1 MIHDPHNLPQLIGEP
16 LGRRAL
22 AAVSAEPECPSDDH
36 AMMSGSDKE
45 TLKIGEGKPGP
56 GRPPGLPNKATR
68 ALKAAILDAFE
79 KVGGEAYLVRVAQE
93 DPKTFCTLLGKV
105 LPMQLAGDPD
115 NPLKSVTRVEFVIV
129 SPEDR
134 STGFSKSITSEEP
147 SSIASSMRTLPEWR
161 T

>member
-1 MIHDPHNLPQLIGEP
+1 MIPDPNNLPQLIGEP

-22 AAVSAEPECPSDDH
+22 AAVLAEPKCTSDDH

-79 KVGGEAYLVRVAQE
+79 KVGGEEYLVRVAQE

-105 LPMQLAGDPD
+105 LPTQLTGDPD
-115 NPLKSVTRVEFVIV
+115 DPLETINRIEVVFVR
-129 SPEDR
+129 PGDR
-134 STGFSKSITSEEP
+134 NTGFP
-147 SSIASSMRTLPEWR
+147 SP
-161 T
+161 